1 MVAPQRLLTG
11 YAAQE
16 WKALLE
22 LSSHLVGW
30 GGWGLE
36 WERGWG
42 WVGVQCEELGL
53 RVGLGV
59 RVWVGFRVGQDT
71 SGLSQSMTQRSRST
85 MAQSTCTS

>member
-30 GGWGLE
+30 GRVGVGVRGLE
-36 WERGWG
+36 WVE
-42 WVGVQCEELGL
+42 VQGEELGL
-53 RVGLGV
+53 RVGFGV